1 MPNQLLESVEYK
13 IDKTRFGT
21 WRRYGYIDGTSY
33 QEFTSSASMFGMPL
47 LNYTQGRNPET
58 GRRRVARGVIAVG
71 RLACG
76 IVAIGHASFGLIA
89 VGQLAIGVAFGL
101 GQLAFGTVALAQF
114 AIAAA
119 FGLGQFAVGYVA
131 IGQFVLGGYGLGQ
144 FGFGKFLWTMHHK
157 DAQAVEFFKALPLI
171 GSLLP

>member
-13 IDKTRFGT
+13 IDTTRFGT

-33 QEFTSSASMFGMPL
+33 QEFTSSASMFGIPL

-89 VGQLAIGVAFGL
+89 VGQLAVGVARKPPCQGL
-101 GQLAFGTVALAQF
+101 GPARITGA
-114 AIAAA
+114 
-119 FGLGQFAVGYVA
+119 
-131 IGQFVLGGYGLGQ
+131 
-144 FGFGKFLWTMHHK
+144 W
-157 DAQAVEFFKALPLI
+157 ALPELRWL
-171 GSLLP
+171 GSCPQ

>member
-1 MPNQLLESVEYK
+1 MPNQLLENVEYK
-13 IDKTRFGT
+13 IDRTRFGT

-33 QEFTSSASMFGMPL
+33 REFTSGASIFGMPL

-58 GRRRVARGVIAVG
+58 GSRRVAK
-71 RLACG
+71 G
-76 IVAIGHASFGLIA
+76 IIA

-101 GQLAFGTVALAQF
+101 GQLAFGTVALGQF

-119 FGLGQFAVGYVA
+119 FGLGQFAAGYVA

-144 FGFGKFLWTMHHK
+144 FGFGKFLWTMHRT

-171 GSLLP
+171 GSLLQ